1 LRITIVTKEVGGLDS
16 EQSNIVVFSSNQH
29 IYVQNFSDKVGQV
42 FLYNINGR
50 LIANEMLSGNNIV
63 ALSIN
68 LRTAYIVKTVMPDE
82 TVLKKI
88 VVN

>member
-1 LRITIVTKEVGGLDS
+1 MGGLDS

-29 IYVQNFSDKVGQV
+29 IYVQNFSDNAGQV
-42 FLYNINGR
+42 FLYDITGR

-63 ALSIN
+63 ALPIN